1 MIDTASL
8 ESWEW
13 QVPATIRRVVDG
25 DTIELDL
32 DLGWRVYRN
41 LEHLRI
47 LGINAPERNT
57 TAGKAAKTFAEELL
71 PAGTKVLVTSRA
83 KPTFTRTV
91 GSIEIPGRGDFA
103 GLMVAAGHATPFMP

>member
-1 MIDTASL
+1 MAL
-8 ESWEW
+8 EWEW
-13 QVPATIRRVVDG
+13 KVPAVVRRVVDG

-47 LGINAPERNT
+47 LGINAPEKNT
-57 TAGKAAKTFAEELL
+57 KAGKAAKAFAEALL
-71 PAGTKVLVTSRA
+71 PAGLQVVVTSQA

-91 GSIEIPGRGDFA
+91 GAIEIPGKGDFA
-103 GLMVAAGHATPFMP
+103 ALMVAAGHATPFLP